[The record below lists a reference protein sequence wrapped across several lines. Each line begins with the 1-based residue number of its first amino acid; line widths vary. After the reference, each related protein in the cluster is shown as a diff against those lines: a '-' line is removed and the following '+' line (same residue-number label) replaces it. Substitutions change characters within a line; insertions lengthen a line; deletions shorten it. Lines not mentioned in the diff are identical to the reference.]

1 MAACEECKSFFPLPD
16 DPTKG
21 DCVTREKDERCEY
34 WMSRPTQSSMD
45 VGDCPRYI
53 GKGDPRQ
60 VQELAGQKPPI
71 VDRKTV
77 P

>member
-1 MAACEECKSFFPLPD
+1 MATCDECKSFFPLPE
-16 DPTKG
+16 DPMKG

-34 WMSRPTQSSMD
+34 WMARPTEAMRD
-45 VGDCPRYI
+45 VEDCARYI
-53 GKGDPRQ
+53 SKGDPRQ

-71 VDRKTV
+71 VDKKGI